1 VPSEGRLPLASLAL
15 AVLAALAV
23 AVPATAHPPTEPD
36 HGVNETAFPIL
47 WSGDVDGNVS
57 EGGEGDNETE
67 AVRQL
72 ANGSDVPL
80 NTPPADVETWNA
92 GEIDEFPSTNRSVS
106 IRPAGAN
113 ARSGRFV
120 KDAYASIFAIQPS
133 TRARIST
140 GGHSLYV
147 DREGTVLGT
156 VDYRV
161 ELPEDDTNGSREVY
175 WSLEDHTFEGT
186 RLLVD
191 GREVA
196 SGGGTHTPQFSFEDL
211 DEGPHSLTLAA
222 NVSVRVEEHVRTEER
237 VCEQEGNETTCH
249 TEVNHQ
255 YTDHNES
262 VTVTDAV
269 DVVVRDLEVSGR
281 RASYPNGDT
290 AIALTANRPW
300 LGHSLPHGNVTG
312 TWRLYSARDQDWDAL
327 VYSTANGS
335 ARRHSPMHPLQVN
348 AFPFEMGASASQGNA
363 TVLATD
369 GRSYSAPSLP
379 ENVNLDTRN
388 GSYSG
393 TETIVTRVPGDVSTV
408 RARGFVRGVGTTVD
422 AEDLEE
428 VEVHRSNLTL
438 SVVNESANTT
448 TVHVSLRDETTG
460 APIDTSGRDGY
471 VVLAGERVNT
481 SGDGTVTRT
490 LRQPGAIISARYEP
504 GHWWNDAP
512 GYVGDSETISVGGP
526 SLQLLATLF
535 RFAIPVGLF
544 GLAVYMVDR
553 VTQWRIW
560 PPWRGL

>member
-1 VPSEGRLPLASLAL
+1 
-15 AVLAALAV
+15 V

-36 HGVNETAFPIL
+36 HGVNETTFPVL

-57 EGGEGDNETE
+57 QGGEGDNETE

-92 GEIDEFPSTNRSVS
+92 GEIEEFPSTNRSIS

-120 KDAYASIFAIQPS
+120 KDAYASIFAVQPS

-140 GGHSLYV
+140 GGQPLYV

-161 ELPEDDTNGSREVY
+161 ELPVDDTNGSRQVY
-175 WSLEDHTFEGT
+175 WSLEDHTFEET

-211 DEGPHSLTLAA
+211 DEGPHSLTIMA

-290 AIALTANRPW
+290 AIALSATRPW

-312 TWRLYSARDQDWDAL
+312 TWRFYSARDQDWDAL

-335 ARRHSPMHPLQVN
+335 ARRHSPMHPLQIN
-348 AFPFEMGASASQGNA
+348 AFSFEMGASASQGNA

-369 GRSYSAPSLP
+369 GRRYSAPSLP

-388 GSYSG
+388 GSYHG
-393 TETIVTRVPGDVSTV
+393 TETIVTRVPGDVSTI

-422 AEDLEE
+422 VEDLEE

-438 SVVNESANTT
+438 SVINESANTT
-448 TVHVSLRDETTG
+448 TVRVSLRDEATG

-481 SGDGTVTRT
+481 SGGGTVTRT
-490 LRQPGAIISARYEP
+490 LRQPGAIVSARYEP

-512 GYVGDSETISVGGP
+512 GYVGDRETISVGGP
-526 SLQLLATLF
+526 SLALLATLF